1 MLQILEG
8 SIVTGKSGKP
18 MKVISLDGR
27 GLILMTDTGVV
38 KAKLSAILQVLTPSD
53 FLIGDSRFERR
64 CQQFIYAVGDRV
76 TLLDKYQVRA
86 ADIGIV
92 EAFTEQGIQI
102 IWDNNSP
109 HEQLAQPPQL
119 WRTFQADE
127 LELVVGV
134 ASSNENRLYQQN

>member
-18 MKVISLDGR
+18 MKVISIDGK

-38 KAKLSAILQVLTPSD
+38 KAKLSAILQVLTPSA
-53 FLIGDSRFERR
+53 FLIGERFI
-64 CQQFIYAVGDRV
+64 CALGDRV

-86 ADIGIV
+86 ADIGTV
-92 EAFTEQGIQI
+92 EAFTDRGIQI

-109 HEQLAQPPQL
+109 HEQPDFS
-119 WRTFQADE
+119 R
-127 LELVVGV
+127 
-134 ASSNENRLYQQN
+134 